1 MTHTAPPILVIMLDG
16 LGDRPW
22 PILGG
27 LTPLAAADTPNLD
40 AFAAASAT
48 GVLNTLGPG
57 RAPGTDLAHFVLFG
71 YPESTYPG
79 RGVLEALGAGVTLQ
93 PHQVVMHAIFVTVSP
108 TSQGTLEIIERY
120 PRADPNE
127 TAQMAN
133 RIAEFE
139 QGGLRVNL
147 THTGGEE
154 AIVTVSSSDGA
165 TQPSPDITDTDPHN
179 NGWLAGSVKPLD
191 SAANWLAASTTARTL
206 NAYLRFVYEALAPSD
221 ASQTERPFLLLKW
234 VAEQRPVPSFRA
246 QTGMRGHI
254 VSSSRI
260 FEGLGKLLDMRHERV
275 PSLPNLAKDT
285 STRLE
290 AGIQALNNGAEF
302 VLVHQKAP
310 DVAGH
315 SKDPVAKRDVLAA
328 IDRGLGGLAKRKP
341 HTADG
346 HALSSLPPGTIV
358 VITGDHGTPA
368 GTELIHS
375 GDPVSLAI
383 LADAIAPDEM
393 VSFDERACARG
404 VFGHVSGSDFM
415 PIALNARGTVRYTG
429 GRLSEHTGLHWPRD
443 YEPFKVE

>member
-1 MTHTAPPILVIMLDG
+1 MTHAAPPILVIMLDG

-79 RGVLEALGAGVTLQ
+79 RGVLEALGAEVALH

-108 TSQGTLEIIERY
+108 NPDGTLSIVERY
-120 PRADPNE
+120 PRADPSE
-127 TAQMAN
+127 TAQMAL

-179 NGWLAGSVKPLD
+179 NGWPAGSVKPLD
-191 SAANWLAASTTARTL
+191 SATNWLAASTTARTL
-206 NAYLRFVYEALAPSD
+206 TAYLRFVYETLAPDD
-221 ASQTERPFLLLKW
+221 AHHSERPFLLLKW
-234 VAEQRPVPSFRA
+234 VAQQRPVPSFEA

-254 VSSSRI
+254 VSSSRV
-260 FEGLGKLLDMRHERV
+260 FEGLGRLLDMRHERV
-275 PSLPNLAKDT
+275 ATLPNLATDT
-285 STRLE
+285 SARLE
-290 AGIQALNNGAEF
+290 AGIQALNNGADF

-315 SKDPVAKRDVLAA
+315 SKDPIAKRDVVAA
-328 IDRGLGGLAKRKP
+328 IDRGLGGLANRRP
-341 HTADG
+341 HAAAG
-346 HALSSLPPGTIV
+346 HALSPLPPGTIV
-358 VITGDHGTPA
+358 VVTGDHGTPA

-375 GDPVSLAI
+375 GDPVALAV
-383 LADAIAPDEM
+383 LADAIAPDEV

-404 VFGHVSGSDFM
+404 VLGHVRGNDFM
-415 PIALNARGTVRYTG
+415 PVMLNARGTVRYTG
-429 GRLSEHTGLHWPRD
+429 GKLSEHTGLHWPRD
-443 YEPFKVE
+443 YEPFTCE